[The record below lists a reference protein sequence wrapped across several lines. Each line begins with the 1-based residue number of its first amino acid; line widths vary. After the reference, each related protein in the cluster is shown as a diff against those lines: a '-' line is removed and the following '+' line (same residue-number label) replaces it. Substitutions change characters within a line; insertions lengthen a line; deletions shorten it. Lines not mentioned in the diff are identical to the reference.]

1 MNTIAVAIISLATT
15 YASMTW
21 LIKRHNDLCRLEFR
35 WLESRHQPLLGIGG
49 WVSMAFYLF
58 GIVMTN
64 SGQWSNI
71 IAKLLFGWYMWV
83 GAAVIVTG
91 IAISAEMLY
100 RKAKQNLVSWIK
112 A

>member
-1 MNTIAVAIISLATT
+1 MNTIAVAIISLTIT

-21 LIKRHNDLCRLEFR
+21 LIKRHNDICRLEFSWIEVR
-35 WLESRHQPLLGIGG
+35 SQPLSGVGG
-49 WVSMAFYLF
+49 WLSLAFYVF
-58 GIVMTN
+58 GIVQTN
-64 SGQWSNI
+64 SGNWSNI
-71 IAKLLFGWYMWV
+71 IAKLIFGWYMWL
-83 GAAVIVTG
+83 GAAIIVTI